1 MANPDTTQVSSNMG
15 GIMTLGFFIG
25 ILVIILFNYQDKSYF
40 NGILYALIPIL
51 AYILMSI
58 VIYISKTG
66 TPMGKAFLGGL
77 PTIGTTYVALLLCY
91 ISYVRLPV
99 ASVIAPLF
107 LRANAN
113 IVRKPVEKSQNSTE
127 NSQNSKENTKK
138 GADNSQ
144 NSTENKKKD
153 AVNSQKGG
161 ARRQKGGDCCSPTYS
176 LEGIEAQFPSIKGI
190 SYAFYLFFSI
200 CFGGVVGLSS
210 LSN

>member
-1 MANPDTTQVSSNMG
+1 
-15 GIMTLGFFIG
+15 LGFFIG
-25 ILVIILFNYQDKSYF
+25 IIVIILFNYQDRSFF

-51 AYILMSI
+51 TYILMSI

-66 TPMGKAFLGGL
+66 TPMGKAFVGGL
-77 PTIGTTYVALLLCY
+77 PTIGTTYITLLLCY

-113 IVRKPVEKSQNSTE
+113 IIRKPVENTKNSSE
-127 NSQNSKENTKK
+127 NTKNSSENTKK
-138 GADNSQ
+138 GA
-144 NSTENKKKD
+144 E
-153 AVNSQKGG
+153 NSQKGG
-161 ARRQKGGDCCSPTYS
+161 TRRQKGGDCCSPVYS

-210 LSN
+210 ISN

>member
-25 ILVIILFNYQDKSYF
+25 IIVIILFNYQDRSFF

-51 AYILMSI
+51 SYILMSI

-66 TPMGKAFLGGL
+66 TTMGKAFVAGL
-77 PTIGTTYVALLLCY
+77 PTIGTTYLTLLLCH
-91 ISYVRLPV
+91 ISYIRLPV

-107 LRANAN
+107 LQANAN
-113 IVRKPVEKSQNSTE
+113 IISKPVE
-127 NSQNSKENTKK
+127 
-138 GADNSQ
+138 
-144 NSTENKKKD
+144 
-153 AVNSQKGG
+153 NSQKGG
-161 ARRQKGGDCCSPTYS
+161 SRRQKGGDYCSPTYS

-200 CFGGVVGLSS
+200 CFGGVIGLSS
-210 LSN
+210 IST

>member
-1 MANPDTTQVSSNMG
+1 MANPDTTEVSSNMG
-15 GIMTLGFFIG
+15 GIMTLGAFIG
-25 ILVIILFNYQDKSYF
+25 IIVIILFNFQDKSYF
-40 NGILYALIPIL
+40 NGILYGLLPIIIYL
-51 AYILMSI
+51 LMSV

-77 PTIGTTYVALLLCY
+77 PTIGTTYFSLLLCY

-113 IVRKPVEKSQNSTE
+113 IIRKPEDKSEEKPE
-127 NSQNSKENTKK
+127 EKP
-138 GADNSQ
+138 
-144 NSTENKKKD
+144 
-153 AVNSQKGG
+153 QKGG
-161 ARRQKGGDCCSPTYS
+161 SRRQKRGSRRQKGGDCCSPTYS
-176 LEGIEAQFPSIKGI
+176 LEGIEEQFPSIKGI

>member
-25 ILVIILFNYQDKSYF
+25 IIVIILFNYQDRSFF

-51 AYILMSI
+51 TYILMSI

-66 TPMGKAFLGGL
+66 TPMGKAFVGGL
-77 PTIGTTYVALLLCY
+77 PTIGTTYLALLLCY

-107 LRANAN
+107 LGSDAN
-113 IVRKPVEKSQNSTE
+113 IISKPAENTKNGAENTKKGSENAKNS
-127 NSQNSKENTKK
+127 SENTKK
-138 GADNSQ
+138 GA
-144 NSTENKKKD
+144 ENTK
-153 AVNSQKGG
+153 KGG
-161 ARRQKGGDCCSPTYS
+161 SRRQKGGSCCDPEYS
-176 LEGIEAQFPSIKGI
+176 LEGIEAQFPTIKGI

-210 LSN
+210 LTN